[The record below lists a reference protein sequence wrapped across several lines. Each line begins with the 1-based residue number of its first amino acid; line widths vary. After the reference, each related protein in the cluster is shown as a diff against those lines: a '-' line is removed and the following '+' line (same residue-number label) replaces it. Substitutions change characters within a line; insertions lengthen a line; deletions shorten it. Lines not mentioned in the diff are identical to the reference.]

1 MSASDK
7 TILDPVHKIIPFSDS
22 NTDKLLLRL
31 INTPEF
37 QRLRRIRQLG
47 MTPLVFPGANHT
59 RFAHSIGVM
68 NNARHFL
75 RRLER
80 LTEITEDHET
90 IVLSAALLHD
100 LGHGP
105 FSHAFEKITNEDH
118 EKRTIEIIC
127 DDSTHVHQTLKEF
140 GVEPDRVA
148 MFFDEGVDDDG
159 LEKAGIPS
167 FLSQVVSS
175 QMDADRFDY
184 LIRDSISTGTKYGQ
198 FDQPWILQNLLL
210 DEDKKRFYLNQKA
223 MLTAESYVFARYH
236 MYRIVYFHKTT
247 RAAEVMLRLIFKRYK
262 QLIDDADTPEKRR
275 AVVAD
280 APKSVVRAF
289 ENKGMSL
296 GEYLALDEYSMNE
309 FFKACCTSSDK
320 VLAGLGCG
328 LHNRYLFKA
337 VDCTD
342 VSSEKVAEFV
352 GKATERVKAEGHE
365 DGFAFECD
373 SPSDV
378 PYKPY
383 DPDAEQP
390 ATQIY
395 VDTIASGIKELG
407 SQSEPVAQLKKQY
420 SLIRYYFPEAVRED
434 ILKVAKET
442 F

>member
-1 MSASDK
+1 
-7 TILDPVHKIIPFSDS
+7 
-22 NTDKLLLRL
+22 
-31 INTPEF
+31 
-37 QRLRRIRQLG
+37 
-47 MTPLVFPGANHT
+47 
-59 RFAHSIGVM
+59 
-68 NNARHFL
+68 
-75 RRLER
+75 
-80 LTEITEDHET
+80 
-90 IVLSAALLHD
+90 
-100 LGHGP
+100 
-105 FSHAFEKITNEDH
+105 
-118 EKRTIEIIC
+118 
-127 DDSTHVHQTLKEF
+127 
-140 GVEPDRVA
+140 

>member
-1 MSASDK
+1 MSANDK

-75 RRLER
+75 RRLSR
-80 LTEITEDHET
+80 LTDISDDHET

-118 EKRTIEIIC
+118 ESRTIEIIR
-127 DDSTHVHQTLKEF
+127 DDSTQVYQTLNEF
-140 GVEPDRVA
+140 GVDPERVA

-167 FLSQVVSS
+167 FLSQVISS

-262 QLIDDADTPEKRR
+262 QLIDDADTPEKRQ
-275 AVVAD
+275 AVVVD

-289 ENKGMSL
+289 ENDGMSL

-309 FFKACCTSSDK
+309 FFKACCSCDDK
-320 VLAGLGCG
+320 VLRELGCG

-337 VDCTD
+337 VDCTG
-342 VSSEKVAEFV
+342 VRGEKVAEFV
-352 GKATERVKAEGHE
+352 GKATERVKEEGYK

-420 SLIRYYFPEAVRED
+420 SLIRYYFPEAVRDD
-434 ILKVAKET
+434 ILKIASET

>member
-90 IVLSAALLHD
+90 IVLAAALLHD

-184 LIRDSISTGTKYGQ
+184 LIRDSISTGTKY
-198 FDQPWILQNLLL
+198 
-210 DEDKKRFYLNQKA
+210 
-223 MLTAESYVFARYH
+223 V
-236 MYRIVYFHKTT
+236 
-247 RAAEVMLRLIFKRYK
+247 
-262 QLIDDADTPEKRR
+262 IDDADTPEKRR

-434 ILKVAKET
+434 ILKIAEET